1 MIIGIVRI
9 YLFLDIYNFQ
19 FCVPS
24 NFTDSLVSI
33 LILSVRIYLIILIR
47 AFVRL
52 MKWAAV

>member
-9 YLFLDIYNFQ
+9 YLFLDIYDFQ

-33 LILSVRIYLIILIR
+33 LILSVRICLIILIR
-47 AFVRL
+47 AFLRL

>member
-9 YLFLDIYNFQ
+9 YLFLDIYNFR

-33 LILSVRIYLIILIR
+33 PILSVRICLIILIR
-47 AFVRL
+47 AFLRL